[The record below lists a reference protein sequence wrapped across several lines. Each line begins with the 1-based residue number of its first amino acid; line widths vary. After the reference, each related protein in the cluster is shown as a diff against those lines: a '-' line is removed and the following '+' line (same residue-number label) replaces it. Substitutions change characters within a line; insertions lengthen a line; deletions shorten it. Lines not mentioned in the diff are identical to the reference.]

1 MLTSR
6 IPVRFMAEGAEG
18 IGHLKNVS
26 RAGMFVRSND
36 LPRPES
42 SIAIQFDAPETGVSI
57 NLRGEVR
64 WTTDGHGIAG
74 GPGFGVQLHEP
85 PREFT
90 DFFRWAVEQGE
101 KEESGPT

>member
-1 MLTSR
+1 
-6 IPVRFMAEGAEG
+6 MAEGTEG
-18 IGHLKNVS
+18 VGHLKNVS

-36 LPRPES
+36 LPRPEC

-64 WTTDGHGIAG
+64 WTTDGNGLAA
-74 GPGFGVQLHEP
+74 GPGFGIQLHEP

-101 KEESGPT
+101 KEDSSD